1 MYELIKA
8 VHIAAM
14 ALWVGS
20 MAGVSFTLHAKR
32 GELLSKRLRQ
42 LMGAGISLTWL
53 SGMYLVYASGYYV
66 AQWFWVKL
74 LVVIGLSALHG
85 VVAKTLRHSAD
96 AGAGTEHAE
105 KKGAEKKGAET
116 SVPLIGGFIVAGV
129 ALVAYLVVAKPF

>member
-1 MYELIKA
+1 
-8 VHIAAM
+8 M

-20 MAGVSFTLHAKR
+20 MAGVAFTLHAKR
-32 GELLSKRLRQ
+32 GVLLSKRLRQ

-66 AQWFWVKL
+66 AQWFWVKF

-105 KKGAEKKGAET
+105 KKGAET